1 MRKHSAAIL
10 VSVLCVVAFFS
21 CASAPGRTG
30 AFTPAGTG
38 NELTAAEVIMSA
50 RTTDVMW
57 DDTIEIA
64 ELTPGTI
71 ETGVECIE
79 ASMYYGE
86 TALVWHFTG
95 LTPNAPVEVEF
106 DVLIDFFGASGYIE
120 VAYMP
125 GLQQAE
131 IAYDPREEFR
141 KYSVYRWAAGEPQY
155 PDSTN
160 GWETVSY
167 AERNADAEGNF
178 SMVMIAGRITADPPV
193 VMQYFTN
200 PVARSVR

>member
-1 MRKHSAAIL
+1 MRKQFAAIL
-10 VSVLCVVAFFS
+10 VSVLCAAAFFS
-21 CASAPGRTG
+21 CASAPARNE
-30 AFTPAGTG
+30 AFAPAGSG
-38 NELTAAEVIMSA
+38 DELAAAEVILSA

-64 ELTPGTI
+64 EFTPGVI
-71 ETGVECIE
+71 EAGVECIE

-95 LTPNAPVEVEF
+95 LTPDAPVEVEF
-106 DVLIDFFGASGYIE
+106 DALIDFFGASGYIE

-141 KYSVYRWAAGEPQY
+141 EYSVYRWAAGEPQY
-155 PDSTN
+155 PEATD
-160 GWETVSY
+160 GWETVTY
-167 AERNADAEGNF
+167 AGRNADAHGNF
-178 SMVMIAGRITADPPV
+178 SIIMIAGRITADPPV
-193 VMQYFTN
+193 VAQYFTN